1 MRYYAHRAPITK
13 SSLSVTTWVACIAIA
28 QAVFAAYQLYQRWDP
43 RERPDWNSAD
53 GRTVYDHIRE
63 FEFANRRAEKS
74 VTTDRESVQR
84 NGMYDGERHRRNGM
98 YAEQGHLGND
108 EYYNDTN
115 RPHHV
120 NMAYVPTKFRRKRLT
135 PRQRSVIME
144 RTNYCCSMCGNFC
157 PIYDRE
163 LNHRISLSSNLYRY
177 YDLNDLS
184 NYELLCRKCH
194 GLETYLQRQRGEF
207 KH

>member
-1 MRYYAHRAPITK
+1 MRYYVRRPVTK
-13 SSLSVTTWVACIAIA
+13 SSLGVMTWVAWIAIA
-28 QAVFAAYQLYQRWDP
+28 LAVFAAYQLYQRWDP
-43 RERPDWNSAD
+43 RERPDWNSAND
-53 GRTVYDHIRE
+53 RTVYDRIRE
-63 FEFANRRAEKS
+63 FELANRRTETR
-74 VTTDRESVQR
+74 VTADHESGQH
-84 NGMYDGERHRRNGM
+84 NGMYDRAR
-98 YAEQGHLGND
+98 
-108 EYYNDTN
+108 YNAYHTDTN
-115 RPHHV
+115 SSHHV
-120 NMAYVPTKFRRKRLT
+120 NTPYVPTKYRRKRLT
-135 PRQRSVIME
+135 PRQRRIVME

-194 GLETYLQRQRGEF
+194 GFETYLQRQRGEF